1 MKPIPSAWRAHAPG
15 RGGTL
20 RAANRAESGPKSQPP
35 QALGKSRGSP
45 LGRGASM
52 AHDLL
57 MQGVQPKMHKTGSSL
72 ASVVAGFPNRI
83 LLMAHFTEPV
93 TPTSIGC
100 VPGTSGSQWT
110 VKDGPPLAFLAA
122 FWCGERSC
130 PPWRK
135 RDCGT
140 HRTATSWIRGTMG
153 RQATFPSNPVKTG
166 NIIRKPRQKPGV
178 VARVIDPGSR

>member
-110 VKDGPPLAFLAA
+110 VKGGPPLISSAA